1 MNNINNLGLLAIMK
15 KKFIFILLAGVIG
28 AVCVSSAKYMFSDIA
43 QRHGDYLFI
52 QTIQV
57 ESSDGNAIAKDDFDY
72 KGFLESPSNYYSFIH
87 TAEKGDFDFSKID
100 SAWGRKNAYER
111 MDFLKQKIH
120 VSYFR
125 NNVFEVSMQF
135 DANVTRDV
143 DYMKE
148 HAELLMNDFVSQSE
162 NSIQDVNPNA
172 KFRLVNKESS
182 VPVVEP
188 INRKNI
194 AIKFSIIGFI
204 VGVFSSVICLFLWT
218 VAKESRKNH

>member
-1 MNNINNLGLLAIMK
+1 MKDINNLSLLAIIK
-15 KKFIFILLAGVIG
+15 KKFILILLAGIIG
-28 AVCVSSAKYMFSDIA
+28 AGCVSSIKYMFSDVA

-57 ESSDGNAIAKDDFDY
+57 ELSDGNIVTKDDFDY

-100 SAWGRKNAYER
+100 SAWERKNAYER

-162 NSIQDVNPNA
+162 KSIQDVKPNA
-172 KFRLVNKESS
+172 KFKVINKESS
-182 VPVVEP
+182 IPVVEP
-188 INRKNI
+188 INRKNL
-194 AIKFSIIGFI
+194 AIKFAVIGFI
-204 VGVFSSVICLFLWT
+204 VGAFSSIICFFLWT
-218 VAKESRKNH
+218 VAKESYRKN